1 MSNSE
6 DNDSCNSGDDD
17 EDLMD
22 LLFLYHVTDAIL
34 PDEHD
39 RRQRK
44 HKWIHKRLNWAE
56 HEKLHHEQAFDR
68 TYRMSFEAFSTLLDL
83 LRDDLTTMTA
93 TQHGGNHDTDPV
105 EPELIMAIGI
115 RWLAG
120 GSYVDIRHV
129 YGCSVPSVYRLR
141 DMFLDA
147 VLNCKALDNVFPD
160 TDEDLKSTALKFA
173 NNSSERVMI
182 GCVGAID
189 GLFVKIC
196 CPSMKECGYN
206 PQAYFSG
213 HYMAHGLNIQ
223 AVCDSDRRF
232 TFFGVVAPGKTS
244 DQLAFERTLLHK
256 RVMELPMGMYLVGD
270 AAYQVSDVVLVPL
283 DRMHLTSFFHSFVF
297 ALKWRLVCFKPS
309 DAGVD
314 VNDETVLNEVIVPQR
329 DSPLGW
335 GYLPT
340 VEKLTPIPG
349 TSVIRDVIFDRIGQ
363 LGLRRPTYNLLANR
377 TELYHIGLM

>member
-56 HEKLHHEQAFDR
+56 HVRKLHHEQAFDR

-129 YGCSVPSVYRLR
+129 YGCSVPSVYRFR

-147 VLNCKALDNVFPD
+147 VLNCKELDIVFPD

-173 NNSSERVMI
+173 NKSSERVMI

-196 CPSMKECGYN
+196 RPSMKDCGYN

-213 HYMAHGLNIQ
+213 HYMAHGLNVQ

-232 TFFGVVAPGKTS
+232 TFFGVVAPGKSS
-244 DQLAFERTLLHK
+244 DQLASRER
-256 RVMELPMGMYLVGD
+256 R
-270 AAYQVSDVVLVPL
+270 
-283 DRMHLTSFFHSFVF
+283 
-297 ALKWRLVCFKPS
+297 C
-309 DAGVD
+309 
-314 VNDETVLNEVIVPQR
+314 
-329 DSPLGW
+329 
-335 GYLPT
+335 
-340 VEKLTPIPG
+340 
-349 TSVIRDVIFDRIGQ
+349 TSV
-363 LGLRRPTYNLLANR
+363 
-377 TELYHIGLM
+377 